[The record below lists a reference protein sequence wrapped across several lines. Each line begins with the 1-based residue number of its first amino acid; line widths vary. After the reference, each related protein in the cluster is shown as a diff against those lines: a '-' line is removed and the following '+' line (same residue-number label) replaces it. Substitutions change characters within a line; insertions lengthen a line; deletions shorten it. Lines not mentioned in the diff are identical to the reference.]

1 MKHTTL
7 GQMWMDVVAFWKPQL
22 QVSVGLVI
30 ATSNDVG
37 LGI

>member
-1 MKHTTL
+1 
-7 GQMWMDVVAFWKPQL
+7 MDVVAFGKPQL
-22 QVSVGLVI
+22 QVLVGLVI